1 LNVTLRQVLEVLW
14 QRAWIIILVTVIA
27 VVSAGA
33 YLAVRDVTY
42 RTTGT
47 VRLNPV
53 VTEASIS
60 GEIGGVIIDLDP
72 DTVTAPIILD
82 KAAELLSE
90 PAGTLNG
97 QISVDLDE
105 SSRTGRLFVTGTGP
119 SPESARDRTDAVIE
133 AYRAYVDEQM
143 IAAEATLRERHQ
155 AAVAEAS
162 ALQEEV
168 RRNPANAIATTNL
181 ATALGEMSR
190 MQAQLDA
197 IATSG
202 PATTVLDDAPLGTAT
217 VPDPALVIALALL
230 SGLIVG
236 IGAALIRDQFDNR
249 LRGAD
254 EIEEISG
261 ATSLGELRWDPAV
274 KKMNPPLPV
283 ASSHRTD
290 LSEGLRSVRSTL
302 QVLMPPR
309 NAVIVVTS
317 VEPGDG
323 KSFVTANLALAWARA
338 GKQVI
343 LVGGDLRRPDLARYY
358 GEAADGEGLSELLA
372 RHADGKHITEESIE
386 SLLNFTGYRR
396 LRLLPS
402 GAEPPDPADLLA
414 GAGYPVLIE
423 KIRAL
428 ADIVIIDSPPAMGL
442 ADASLLAAHTDGAVV
457 MASVRRTDRVLL
469 ADTVAGLRAN
479 GVEVLGVVGNRGR
492 KKLPKTYSAYYMRP
506 TETRQTAPRLT
517 PQSLPIDTD
526 VDDFEIDAGEAA
538 DRPPLS
544 RRRPNGAVP
553 VTSSSRGGP
562 NPDPERELETDTE

>member
-1 LNVTLRQVLEVLW
+1 MTLRQVLDVLW
-14 QRAWIIILVTVIA
+14 QRAWIIVLVTVIA

-42 RTTGT
+42 ETTGT

-53 VTEASIS
+53 VTEASLS
-60 GEIGGVIIDLDP
+60 GEIGGVAIDLDP
-72 DTVTAPIILD
+72 ETITAPVILD
-82 KAAELLSE
+82 KATELLNE
-90 PAGTLNG
+90 PRGSLSD
-97 QISVDLDE
+97 QIDVELDE
-105 SSRTGRLFVTGTGP
+105 TSRTGRLFITGTGP

-133 AYRAYVDEQM
+133 AYRTYVDEQM
-143 IAAEATLRERHQ
+143 VAAEATLRERHAAAVQQ
-155 AAVAEAS
+155 AA

-181 ATALGEMSR
+181 ATALGQMSTL
-190 MQAQLDA
+190 QAQLDA
-197 IATSG
+197 MATSG

-283 ASSHRTD
+283 AGSHRTD

-302 QVLMPPR
+302 QVLLPPR

-358 GEAADGEGLSELLA
+358 GEAADGEGVSELLA
-372 RHADGKHITEESIE
+372 RHADGKHITEEAIE

-414 GAGYPVLIE
+414 GEGYPVLVE
-423 KIRAL
+423 KLRAL

-442 ADASLLAAHTDGAVV
+442 ADASLLAAHTDGAVI

-469 ADTVAGLRAN
+469 ADTVSGLRAN

-506 TETRQTAPRLT
+506 TDTRPATPRLT
-517 PQSLPIDTD
+517 PQSLPIDTE